1 MMFLRLVQFAGRN
14 IVFEDTE
21 HSKAWCGTSVNPCVD
36 CTAGI
41 KGQAASTR

>member
-14 IVFEDTE
+14 IVFEDSE
-21 HSKAWCGTSVNPCVD
+21 RSSAWCGRSGNLCVD

-41 KGQAASTR
+41 KGQASSTR